1 VSKKKIFVAGHN
13 GMAGSAICRLL
24 KKKNNVRLI
33 VRNKKQLNLLDQR
46 KVYNFLKNNK
56 PDSVIVAAGKVGGI
70 YANSTQKYNFLYE
83 NLQIQNNIING
94 SFEVGIKNLLFL
106 GSSCIYPAK
115 SKQPIK
121 EIYLLT
127 GELEKTNDAYAIAKI
142 AGLKLCQFLNEKYDL
157 NYKTLMP
164 NNLFG
169 PGDNYNTKNSHFFP
183 ALIKKVVNSI
193 RYKKK
198 HVELWGSGK
207 PLRELMYVDDLAHAS
222 VFFLNKKTN
231 ETIINIGSGIELSI
245 ENYLK
250 KIINYFEVNLKIKYI
265 NKMPDGMFRKRLDL
279 TIARKYGWKS
289 NFDLDTGIDLAIKD
303 YLKSNKITL
312 KI

>member
-1 VSKKKIFVAGHN
+1 MNKKKIFVAGHN
-13 GMAGSAICRLL
+13 GMVGSAICRFL
-24 KKKNNVRLI
+24 KKKNNIRLVVRD
-33 VRNKKQLNLLDQR
+33 KKQLNLLDQR

-56 PDSVIVAAGKVGGI
+56 PDSVIIAAAKVGGI
-70 YANSTQKYNFLYE
+70 YANSTQKYSFLYD

-94 SFEVGIKNLLFL
+94 SFKAGIKNLLFL

-121 EIYLLT
+121 ESYLLA

-142 AGLKLCQFLNEKYDL
+142 AGLKLCQFLNEKYGL

-169 PGDNYNTKNSHFFP
+169 PGDNYNLKNSHFFP

-193 RYKKK
+193 KYKKK
-198 HVELWGSGK
+198 YVELWGTGK

-222 VFFLNKKTN
+222 IFFLNKRMN

-245 ENYLK
+245 ESYLK
-250 KIINYFEVNLKIKYI
+250 KIINYFKVNLKIKYI
-265 NKMPDGMFRKRLDL
+265 KKMPDGMFRKRLDL
-279 TIARKYGWKS
+279 KISRKYGWKS
-289 NFDLDTGIDLAIKD
+289 TFDLDTGIDLTIKD
-303 YLKSNKITL
+303 YLKTYKIKL
-312 KI
+312 

>member
-1 VSKKKIFVAGHN
+1 
-13 GMAGSAICRLL
+13 MAGSAICRLL
-24 KKKNNVRLI
+24 KKKNNVRLL
-33 VRNKKQLNLLDQR
+33 VRDKKQLNLLDQK
-46 KVYNFLKNNK
+46 KVYNFLKKNK
-56 PDSVIVAAGKVGGI
+56 PDSVIIAAGKVGGI

-94 SFEVGIKNLLFL
+94 SFEFGVKNLLFL

-121 EIYLLT
+121 ESYLLA

-142 AGLKLCQFLNEKYDL
+142 AGLKLCQFLNEKYGL

-169 PGDNYNTKNSHFFP
+169 PGDNYSSKNSHFFP

-193 RYKKK
+193 KYKKK
-198 HVELWGSGK
+198 YVELWGTGK
-207 PLRELMYVDDLAHAS
+207 PLRELMHVDDLAHAS
-222 VFFLNKKTN
+222 VFFLNKRIN

-245 ENYLK
+245 ESYLK
-250 KIINYFEVNLKIKYI
+250 KIINYFKVDLKIKYI
-265 NKMPDGMFRKRLDL
+265 KKMPDGMFRKRLDL
-279 TIARKYGWKS
+279 KIARKYGWKS
-289 NFDLDTGIDLAIKD
+289 TINLDTGIDLAIKD
-303 YLKSNKITL
+303 YLKTYKITL
-312 KI
+312 